1 MNRIS
6 AAALLAIS
14 TMAALPH
21 TAQAAPSVALD
32 SSVFVERVS
41 DDGGNVVR
49 SLERAQALRSGD
61 RVVTV
66 VTWYRLGGDGAFTL
80 TNPVPRGVY
89 YQGSADGS
97 EQVSIDGG
105 RSWGRIGELRLGNRF
120 ATVEDVT
127 HVRWNV
133 PAGQVASGRGRI
145 AYAGIVR

>member
-1 MNRIS
+1 MNRFSVAMIS
-6 AAALLAIS
+6 TIAALAC
-14 TMAALPH
+14 LPQA
-21 TAQAAPSVALD
+21 AQAAPSVALD
-32 SSVFVERVS
+32 SSVFVERLR
-41 DDGGNVVR
+41 DEDGTTVR
-49 SLERAQALRSGD
+49 SLKRAQALRSGD

-66 VTWYRLGGDGAFTL
+66 VTWYRLGGNGSFVL

-97 EQVSIDGG
+97 EQVSVDGG
-105 RSWGRIGELRLGNRF
+105 RNWGRIGVLRIGNRF